1 MPVDGR
7 MIPLTQPFLPWR
19 PSRESMI
26 DGGSNIRTEHTYKVE
41 DDTCRRPAVTTREA
55 EIEEDS
61 TKSYAQEDATRMT
74 P

>member
-7 MIPLTQPFLPWR
+7 MIPLAQPLLPWR

-41 DDTCRRPAVTTREA
+41 DNTCCGPAIA
-55 EIEEDS
+55 AGK
-61 TKSYAQEDATRMT
+61 TKIKKDRTKGNA
-74 P
+74 